1 MVGNVV
7 KPDFHHKPLQ
17 QNVTTLALLN
27 KWFIIILDSER
38 KKNWV
43 PGGFHVAKPMWYPNA
58 ASGPSK
64 SVLDGPDQNPLY
76 PPLSPLSLSCFS
88 LQIRTRGYHV
98 VPALALQTRSQSTKT
113 SLTLTNNISL

>member
-17 QNVTTLALLN
+17 QNVTTLAVALLN
-27 KWFIIILDSER
+27 KWFIIILDSDQR

-43 PGGFHVAKPMWYPNA
+43 PGGYHVAKPMWYPNA

-64 SVLDGPDQNPLY
+64 SVLDGPD
-76 PPLSPLSLSCFS
+76 
-88 LQIRTRGYHV
+88 
-98 VPALALQTRSQSTKT
+98 
-113 SLTLTNNISL
+113 